1 MERCGKQYR
10 MASSGGFAGESPVNL
25 DHRTKSGV
33 VVVALLVVVVVAVE
47 ERGGRSCSYARGCK
61 KSNQT
66 DPNMIKLT

>member
-1 MERCGKQYR
+1 
-10 MASSGGFAGESPVNL
+10 MASSGGFVGESPVNL

-33 VVVALLVVVVVAVE
+33 ALLVVVVVAVE
-47 ERGGRSCSYARGCK
+47 DRGGRSCSYARGCK